1 MSIKIVTKNSETF
14 EIIRSAVNKVVDL
27 IQPTYGPAG
36 NKVII
41 SKVMNRIVVDDG
53 VQIARDLEL
62 PDPAENAVLNVIRE
76 TAVKTNDRAGDG
88 TTGSLIMLR
97 AIVEAVAARPG
108 AFDGR
113 EIEKELKKGFD
124 ECEKQLRAMAEH
136 VKTQEE
142 LERVA
147 RISFD
152 DQTMAKLIAKAWF
165 TLGKDGVLTVD
176 RSGTMETVLDISEGV
191 KIDRGYVSPYM
202 ITNPQ
207 RMEGVI
213 EKPYI
218 LLTDY
223 RLTEASDVIGVMN
236 LLAAKNVHN
245 LVIICEHIEN
255 SALGTLIVNKMQGKF
270 NAIAVNAPEAGDDRS
285 IFLEDVALMT
295 GAKLFS
301 EKKGDK
307 LENAKLEDLGRADRF
322 IARRTNS
329 VIVGPKGKK
338 AEVKNAID
346 ALQKAVAAATD
357 ESNRKSLQR
366 RLARFA
372 GKIGVIKVGAATEN
386 EERALRYKVE
396 DAINATLSAY
406 KGGVVPGAGL
416 ALAGLDTSSP
426 ILNAALKKPF
436 EQLKKNVGLASH
448 ADLKKGEAVNV
459 VTGKVGNFMDVGV
472 MDPVEVILAG
482 VESAVSIANILITSS
497 GMIVEEPKKIPTEGQ
512 Q

>member
-1 MSIKIVTKNSETF
+1 MSIKIVTKGSETF
-14 EIIRSAVNKVVDL
+14 DIIRRAVNKVVDL

-41 SKVMNRIVVDDG
+41 NKVLNKLVVDDG

-62 PDPAENAVLNVIRE
+62 DDPAENAVLHVIRE

-97 AIVEAVAARPG
+97 AIIEAVAARPG

-113 EIEKELKKGFD
+113 ELEKELQRGFAD
-124 ECEKQLRAMAEH
+124 FEKQLRAMAEP

-152 DQTMAKLIAKAWF
+152 DAAMAKLIAKAWF

-176 RSGTMETVLDISEGV
+176 RSGTMDTTLDIAEGV

-236 LLAAKNVHN
+236 TLAAKNIHN
-245 LVIICEHIEN
+245 LVIICDNIEN
-255 SALGTLIVNKMQGKF
+255 SALGTLIINKVQGKF
-270 NAIAVNAPEAGDDRS
+270 NAIAVNAPESGDERS
-285 IFLEDVALMT
+285 IFLEDLALMT

-307 LENAKLEDLGRADRF
+307 LESAKLEDLGRADRF

-338 AEVKNAID
+338 ADVKAAME
-346 ALQKAVAAATD
+346 ALAKAAEAATD
-357 ESNRKSLQR
+357 EKVRKDTRR
-366 RLARFA
+366 RLARFSN
-372 GKIGVIKVGAATEN
+372 KIAVIKVGAATEN

-396 DAINATLSAY
+396 DAINATHSAF

-416 ALAGLDTSSP
+416 ALASIETPSRV
-426 ILNAALKKPF
+426 LNDALKKPF

-459 VTGKVGNFMDVGV
+459 VTGKTGHFMEVGV
-472 MDPVEVILAG
+472 MDPVDVILAG
-482 VESAVSIANILITSS
+482 VESAVSIASILITSS
-497 GMIVEEPKKIPTEGQ
+497 GMVVEEPKKVPNEQ
-512 Q
+512 